1 MTPPEGSEQRAG
13 RPLFTCMVGLVL
25 LNVVF
30 VQLTE
35 AASAGRLVP
44 VYALTLAAPLLARF
58 REIRLYRALWNI
70 GVIAFLGVLI
80 QHALGGDLAMLLQD
94 GMVLALLCQVHL
106 LNNLHEH
113 QRPDLLFLNSFLIAV
128 ITGYITSDLGFAGA
142 FFLYAPFYV
151 LGLAYLSVSRPG
163 RRLSRP
169 DARAVLA
176 DGLRRCGVLVAL
188 SLAVFLFW
196 PRDFQREAMFA
207 QYFDLSDPGE
217 RSRVGFT
224 DTLDPE
230 RARGA
235 DAAVD
240 VLVARIER
248 SGPYAAGP
256 LPVLWRGAAL
266 DDVDRRGAWSS
277 RTDLPAGEAF
287 GLERTPDRRGLAA
300 NTDPPEPGP
309 RVRVERL
316 ASAGRTVFVPAGA
329 AALTL
334 DAQHRRGII
343 EPTPGG
349 GARYSEPGT
358 LGYVVELAARADD
371 RPAPTRPM
379 TDVPRSAYTAST
391 LDFAPRLAARAGR
404 DATPAQV
411 GREMASYLSAQYG
424 YLPPGHED
432 AAETLHVFMTEGGG
446 GHCEFFASALA
457 IMLRAEGVPARVVTG
472 FRAHPTEDEGALE
485 LRSSGA
491 HAWVEMY
498 DADEGWITLDP
509 TPLSDLGPARP
520 GLLERGR
527 ARLAEVWNQVTGFD
541 SESRDRAIEWLRSA
555 PGAAARGA
563 REHPVG
569 TALGAAALAALL
581 RVLRRRRRPPVPA
594 ETEALVRGFRLVGHP
609 IRAGETPREALAR
622 VRGAG
627 LDPDAID
634 SLAGAVER
642 HEAARYARSRA

>member
-1 MTPPEGSEQRAG
+1 VG

-25 LNVVF
+25 MNVVF

-58 REIRLYRALWNI
+58 REVRLYRALWNL

-80 QHALGGDLAMLLQD
+80 QHAVGGDLAMLLQD
-94 GMVLALLCQVHL
+94 GLVLALLCQVHL

-113 QRPDLLFLNSFLIAV
+113 QRPDLLFINSFLIAV

-151 LGLAYLSVSRPG
+151 LGLGYLSVSRPG
-163 RRLSRP
+163 RRLSRR
-169 DARAVLA
+169 DARAVLG
-176 DGLRRCGVLVAL
+176 DGLRRCAVLVAL

-207 QYFDLSDPGE
+207 QYFDLADPGE

-224 DTLDPE
+224 DTLDPD
-230 RARGA
+230 RGRDV
-235 DAAVD
+235 DASVD

-248 SGPYAAGP
+248 SGPYADGP

-287 GLERTPDRRGLAA
+287 GLAPTGDRRGLAA
-300 NTDPPEPGP
+300 HTDPAAPGP

-316 ASAGRTVFVPAGA
+316 ASAGRSVFVPTGA
-329 AALTL
+329 AAVTL
-334 DAQHRRGII
+334 DAQHRRGVI

-358 LGYVVELAARADD
+358 LGYVVELAAGPEG

-379 TDVPRSAYTAST
+379 TEVDRSSYTAST

-411 GREMASYLSAQYG
+411 GREMASYLSAQYA

-432 AAETLHVFMTEGGG
+432 ARETLHAFMTEGGG

-457 IMLRAEGVPARVVTG
+457 LMLRAEGVPARVVTG

-520 GLLERGR
+520 GLLERAR
-527 ARLAEVWNQVTGFD
+527 ARLAEAWNEVTGFD
-541 SESRDRAIEWLRSA
+541 AESRERVIEWLRGA

-563 REHPVG
+563 AEHP
-569 TALGAAALAALL
+569 LRAALAAV
-581 RVLRRRRRPPVPA
+581 VLAALVRAARRRRRVRVPA
-594 ETEALVRGFRLVGHP
+594 ETEDLVRGFRRAGHP
-609 IRAGETPREALAR
+609 IQAGETPREALAR
-622 VRGAG
+622 ARGAG
-627 LDPDAID
+627 LDPDEVD

-642 HEAARYARSRA
+642 HEAARYAAK

>member
-1 MTPPEGSEQRAG
+1 
-13 RPLFTCMVGLVL
+13 MVGLVL

-35 AASAGRLVP
+35 AASAGRLIP

-58 REIRLYRALWNI
+58 REIRLYRALWNV
-70 GVIAFLGVLI
+70 GVVAFLAILV

-94 GMVLALLCQVHL
+94 GLVLALLCQVHL

-113 QRPDLLFLNSFLIAV
+113 QRPDLLFINSFLIAV

-163 RRLSRP
+163 RRLSQR
-169 DARAVLA
+169 DARAVLG

-188 SLAVFLFW
+188 SLLAFLFW

-235 DAAVD
+235 EAAVD

-248 SGPYAAGP
+248 SGPYIDGP

-277 RTDLPAGEAF
+277 RRNLPAGEAF
-287 GLERTPDRRGLAA
+287 GLTRTRDGRGLEALVGDVGVGA
-300 NTDPPEPGP
+300 
-309 RVRVERL
+309 RVRVERV
-316 ASAGRTVFVPAGA
+316 ASAGRALFVPADA
-329 AALTL
+329 AAVTL
-334 DAQHRRGII
+334 DAQHRRGIL

-349 GARYSEPGT
+349 GARYSEQGT
-358 LGYVVELAARADD
+358 LRYVVGVASGPNGRRAPS
-371 RPAPTRPM
+371 RSL

-391 LDFAPRLAARAGR
+391 IDFAPRLAARAGR
-404 DATPAQV
+404 GATPAEV
-411 GREMASYLSAQYG
+411 GREMASYLSANHE

-432 AAETLHVFMTEGGG
+432 AAETLHAFLTEGGG
-446 GHCEFFASALA
+446 GHCEYFASALA

-472 FRAHPTEDEGALE
+472 FRAHATEDEGALE

-498 DADEGWITLDP
+498 DPEQGWITLDP

-520 GLLERGR
+520 GLLER
-527 ARLAEVWNQVTGFD
+527 AQERLGEVWNRVTGFD
-541 SESRDRAIEWLRSA
+541 AESRERAIEWLRAA
-555 PGAAARGA
+555 PGTAARGA
-563 REHPVG
+563 REHPLG
-569 TALGAAALAALL
+569 TSLAGLALAAAI
-581 RVLRRRRRPPVPA
+581 RGLRRRRRPRVPA
-594 ETEALVRGFRLVGHP
+594 ETAALVRGFRRAGHP
-609 IRAGETPREALAR
+609 IAAGETPREALER
-622 VRGAG
+622 VRADG
-627 LDPDAID
+627 LDLEAVA
-634 SLAGAVER
+634 SLRRTVER
-642 HEAARYARSRA
+642 HETARYDAR